1 MRHVLYCPVMEAAI
15 TKDAKDCLI
24 CKKAKAHGG
33 KQDYG
38 LLPPRTLKTLN
49 PFDTVHVNFIGP
61 YEDGHYGIT
70 MIDHAARWLEVG
82 IQNDKTSL
90 TKAEIFE
97 CEWLCRY
104 PRPVKVIHDLGTE
117 FTGETF

>member
-1 MRHVLYCPVMEAAI
+1 MEAAI

-24 CKKAKAHGG
+24 CKKAKVHGG

-49 PFDTVHVNFIGP
+49 PFDTIHVDLIGP
-61 YEDGHYGIT
+61 YEDGHYGFT
-70 MIDHAARWLEVG
+70 MIDHATIWLEVG

-90 TKAEIFE
+90 TKAENFE